1 MERLE
6 IRGPQLLMMPFSS
19 LTILRVTIDRY
30 VTPEQIKNKKKAFRL
45 LEIVQVP
52 KLDGKKFC
60 HGIFIWNC
68 K

>member
-30 VTPEQIKNKKKAFRL
+30 VTPEQIKKKKKAFRL

-52 KLDGKKFC
+52 KLDG
-60 HGIFIWNC
+60 
-68 K
+68 

>member
-30 VTPEQIKNKKKAFRL
+30 VTPEQIKKKKAFRL

-52 KLDGKKFC
+52 KLDG
-60 HGIFIWNC
+60 
-68 K
+68 